1 MEPIPERVSET
12 TDPASEASSVP
23 QMVVWGTNVVVNHCK
38 NKFKQF
44 LLRYIDPT
52 AEQDEISENID
63 VNQPLYLQKLEEIHT
78 LEEPYLNLNC
88 SHLKTFDE
96 ALYRQLICYPQE
108 VIPSFDMAIN
118 EMFFER
124 YPAAV
129 LEHQIQVRPFNADK
143 TRNMRSLNPEDMDQ
157 LISISGMVIRT
168 SNVIPEMREAFF
180 KCIICDFVTTVEVD
194 RGRIA
199 QPTLCTNCNTNH
211 CFRLVHNRSEFTDKQ
226 LIKLQE
232 SPDDMA
238 AGQTPHN
245 VLLYAHN
252 DLVDKVQ
259 PGDRV
264 TVTGI
269 YRATPMKNSHTSS
282 SVKSV
287 YKTHVDVV
295 HFRKV
300 DNKRLYEEE
309 EGYVKMIHLH
319 LYAYKIFYIL
329 ILAKITFSLRSV
341 WNCYMHCHK
350 NQTYTIDWLV
360 LLHPPY
366 MKTRILKRAFFYNY
380 LVVRKR
386 NILRWEDRTFVR
398 KFIFCFVEILVL
410 RSPKCC
416 NMYLI

>member
-1 MEPIPERVSET
+1 MEPITEKPSEGTDTVSE
-12 TDPASEASSVP
+12 SSSTP
-23 QMVVWGTNVVVNHCK
+23 QMVVWGTNVIVHQCK
-38 NKFKQF
+38 TKFKVF
-44 LLRYIDPT
+44 LMRFIDPDV
-52 AEQDEISENID
+52 ERDEISENID
-63 VNQPLYLQKLEEIHT
+63 INQPIYMQKLEEIHT
-78 LEEPYLNLNC
+78 LEEPYLNVNC
-88 SHLKTFDE
+88 AHLKTFDE

-108 VIPSFDMAIN
+108 VIPAFDMAVN

-143 TRNMRSLNPEDMDQ
+143 TRNMRSLNPEDIDQ
-157 LISISGMVIRT
+157 LLSISGMVIRT
-168 SNVIPEMREAFF
+168 SGVIPEMREAFF
-180 KCIICDFVTTVEVD
+180 KCIICAFCTTVEVD

-269 YRATPMKNSHTSS
+269 YRAVPLKDRGRNI
-282 SVKSV
+282 KSI

-295 HFRKV
+295 HYRKA
-300 DNKRLYEEE
+300 DSNRLYEDE
-309 EGYVKMIHLH
+309 EGFVRCLF
-319 LYAYKIFYIL
+319 LYAKI
-329 ILAKITFSLRSV
+329 
-341 WNCYMHCHK
+341 N
-350 NQTYTIDWLV
+350 
-360 LLHPPY
+360 
-366 MKTRILKRAFFYNY
+366 
-380 LVVRKR
+380 
-386 NILRWEDRTFVR
+386 
-398 KFIFCFVEILVL
+398 
-410 RSPKCC
+410 
-416 NMYLI
+416 

>member
-1 MEPIPERVSET
+1 
-12 TDPASEASSVP
+12 
-23 QMVVWGTNVVVNHCK
+23 MVVWGTNVVVSHCK
-38 NKFKQF
+38 TKFKQF
-44 LLRYIDPT
+44 LLRYIDPL
-52 AEQDEISENID
+52 AEQDEISENTD
-63 VNQPLYLQKLEEIHT
+63 VNQPLYLQKMEEIHT

-88 SHLKTFDE
+88 AHLKTFDE

-108 VIPSFDMAIN
+108 VIPSFDMAVN

-124 YPAAV
+124 FPAAI

-259 PGDRV
+259 PGDRI

-269 YRATPMKNSHTSS
+269 YRATPMKNTRMGSA
-282 SVKSV
+282 VKSV

-309 EGYVKMIHLH
+309 EGYDILTYNNISNIFIYFHMILE
-319 LYAYKIFYIL
+319 KIIYFHRNVL
-329 ILAKITFSLRSV
+329 
-341 WNCYMHCHK
+341 NCYMLYHK
-350 NQTYTIDWLV
+350 NLISTIDCPEPS
-360 LLHPPY
+360 LHRY
-366 MKTRILKRAFFYNY
+366 MKTMILKREYFCNY
-380 LVVRKR
+380 LVAQKR
-386 NILRWEDRTFVR
+386 NIRPWVDKTLDL
-398 KFIFCFVEILVL
+398 KFI
-410 RSPKCC
+410 CC
-416 NMYLI
+416 CAVIPVPQSHNYYNMYLI

>member
-1 MEPIPERVSET
+1 
-12 TDPASEASSVP
+12 
-23 QMVVWGTNVVVNHCK
+23 MVVWGTNVVVSHCK
-38 NKFKQF
+38 TKFKQF

-108 VIPSFDMAIN
+108 VIPSFDMAVN

-226 LIKLQE
+226 LVKLQE

-269 YRATPMKNSHTSS
+269 YRATPMKNSNTSS

-309 EGYVKMIHLH
+309 EG
-319 LYAYKIFYIL
+319 
-329 ILAKITFSLRSV
+329 
-341 WNCYMHCHK
+341 
-350 NQTYTIDWLV
+350 
-360 LLHPPY
+360 
-366 MKTRILKRAFFYNY
+366 
-380 LVVRKR
+380 
-386 NILRWEDRTFVR
+386 
-398 KFIFCFVEILVL
+398 
-410 RSPKCC
+410 
-416 NMYLI
+416 

>member
-1 MEPIPERVSET
+1 
-12 TDPASEASSVP
+12 
-23 QMVVWGTNVVVNHCK
+23 MVVWGTNVVVSHCK
-38 NKFKQF
+38 TKFKQF
-44 LLRYIDPT
+44 LMRYIDPL
-52 AEQDEISENID
+52 AEQDEISENTD
-63 VNQPLYLQKLEEIHT
+63 VNQPLYLQKMEEIHT

-88 SHLKTFDE
+88 AHLKTFDE

-108 VIPSFDMAIN
+108 VIPSFDMAAN

-124 YPAAV
+124 YPAAI

-180 KCIICDFVTTVEVD
+180 KCIICDFATTVEVD

-269 YRATPMKNSHTSS
+269 YRATPIKSSRIGS

-309 EGYVKMIHLH
+309 EG
-319 LYAYKIFYIL
+319 
-329 ILAKITFSLRSV
+329 
-341 WNCYMHCHK
+341 
-350 NQTYTIDWLV
+350 
-360 LLHPPY
+360 
-366 MKTRILKRAFFYNY
+366 
-380 LVVRKR
+380 
-386 NILRWEDRTFVR
+386 
-398 KFIFCFVEILVL
+398 
-410 RSPKCC
+410 
-416 NMYLI
+416 

>member
-1 MEPIPERVSET
+1 MLHPIFFQLEPIAEKGSETDPVSE
-12 TDPASEASSVP
+12 SSSAP
-23 QMVVWGTNVVVNHCK
+23 QLVVWGTNVVISQCK
-38 NKFKQF
+38 SKFKSF
-44 LLRYIDPT
+44 IMRFIDPS

-88 SHLKTFDE
+88 AHLKTFDQD
-96 ALYRQLICYPQE
+96 LYRQLICYPQE
-108 VIPSFDMAIN
+108 VIPGFDMAIN
-118 EMFFER
+118 EMFFEQ
-124 YPAAV
+124 YPAAE

-157 LISISGMVIRT
+157 LISISGMVIRS

-180 KCIICDFVTTVEVD
+180 MCNICSFCTTVEVD

-211 CFRLVHNRSEFTDKQ
+211 CFRIIHNRSEFTDKQ

-259 PGDRV
+259 AGDRV

-269 YRATPMKNSHTSS
+269 YRATPLRGNGQN
-282 SVKSV
+282 VKSV

-309 EGYVKMIHLH
+309 EG
-319 LYAYKIFYIL
+319 
-329 ILAKITFSLRSV
+329 
-341 WNCYMHCHK
+341 
-350 NQTYTIDWLV
+350 
-360 LLHPPY
+360 
-366 MKTRILKRAFFYNY
+366 
-380 LVVRKR
+380 
-386 NILRWEDRTFVR
+386 
-398 KFIFCFVEILVL
+398 
-410 RSPKCC
+410 
-416 NMYLI
+416 